1 MQSQHELI
9 CAKQCP
15 FQHTC
20 PSCGRVFAS
29 QQAMVDHAL
38 GKAICTRALDK
49 SVLNDFK
56 EGTGLKKKQNSTTT
70 VSPIQCPLQQ
80 VVNKIPKQARLAV
93 DPTTCPSCARVF
105 ASRQAMVRHALDK
118 ACCTR
123 ALDKSVLNDFKE
135 GYGLTVNRKQ
145 NSTTTVSQCPLQQVV
160 NKIPKQARWA
170 VQEWS
175 FRNIDDNGQSLA
187 QAIQSDTGVLAIS
200 DGSFKGTIGTACFT
214 IEGPNSLGA
223 IVCPSVVPID
233 RLNQG
238 SYLSEL
244 GGIFGIVVF
253 IDIIVQVH
261 NIKKGTVI
269 VGSDALSVLQTFME
283 CTSNVG
289 PPSKSQSSD
298 LLSAIRE
305 WKNKSPIQW
314 KVQHI
319 KGHQNNSRERLA
331 MLNCEVDKRATERR
345 IGQERCTKCA
355 RKDSAKRSKTLLLH

>member
-49 SVLNDFK
+49 SVLNDF
-56 EGTGLKKKQNSTTT
+56 EVCAGRQRKQNSTVK
-70 VSPIQCPLQQ
+70 VSPFE
-80 VVNKIPKQARLAV
+80 QA
-93 DPTTCPSCARVF
+93 CPSCGRVF
-105 ASRQAMVRHALDK
+105 ASQQAMRSHARSM

-123 ALDKSVLNDFKE
+123 AFSMSVLNDFKE

-145 NSTTTVSQCPLQQVV
+145 NSTTTVSPFQCPLQQVV

-319 KGHQNNSRERLA
+319 KGHQNSSRERLA
-331 MLNCEVDKRATERR
+331 MLNCEMDKRAVERR
-345 IGQERCTKCA
+345 QQ
-355 RKDSAKRSKTLLLH
+355 L